1 MHIFIRLHFFSIVGQ
16 IAELLYFAFRAM
28 EWTEDHD
35 VILLREILASDLF
48 SFKKGSVARGER
60 WESIAEKLNQV
71 KTISFHLKDKRAV
84 RDRWVLLQKK
94 YKAKMHQEE
103 TASGISVDDMSE
115 IDVLLEELVG
125 KEESLNK
132 VGDAQARKQKED
144 KSKAEDERQ
153 KALERFSETK
163 KRRSTE
169 NGNEC
174 EEKPKRQR
182 RSARTEPLVEFM
194 QEKAK
199 NEREL
204 RQQELDLRRLEQE
217 QNQQVMVTV
226 LQQQQQTNQAILSV
240 IQKLLE
246 KRQ

>member
-1 MHIFIRLHFFSIVGQ
+1 L
-16 IAELLYFAFRAM
+16 AFRAI

-48 SFKKGSVARGER
+48 SFKKGSVVRGER
-60 WESIAEKLNQV
+60 WESITEKLNQV
-71 KTISFHLKDKRAV
+71 KTLSFHLKDKRAV

-94 YKAKMHQEE
+94 YKAEMHQEE

-115 IDVLLEELVG
+115 IDVLLEKLAG
-125 KEESLNK
+125 KEENLNK
-132 VGDAQARKQKED
+132 VGDAQSRKQKED
-144 KSKAEDERQ
+144 KSKAEDIRQ
-153 KALERFSETK
+153 KALERYSETK
-163 KRRSTE
+163 KRKSTE
-169 NGNEC
+169 NGDEC

-194 QEKAK
+194 QEKVK
-199 NEREL
+199 TEREL

-217 QNQQVMVTV
+217 QNQQVMVSV

-246 KRQ
+246 KKE

>member
-1 MHIFIRLHFFSIVGQ
+1 
-16 IAELLYFAFRAM
+16 M

-48 SFKKGSVARGER
+48 SFKKGSVVRGER
-60 WESIAEKLNQV
+60 WESITEKLNQV
-71 KTISFHLKDKRAV
+71 KTLSFHLKDKRAV

-94 YKAKMHQEE
+94 AKMHREE

-115 IDVLLEELVG
+115 IDVLLEELIG

-132 VGDAQARKQKED
+132 VVDAQSRKQKED
-144 KSKAEDERQ
+144 KSKAEDIRQ
-153 KALERFSETK
+153 KALERYSETK
-163 KRRSTE
+163 KRKSTE
-169 NGNEC
+169 NGDEC

-182 RSARTEPLVEFM
+182 RSARTEPLVEFI
-194 QEKAK
+194 QEKVK
-199 NEREL
+199 TEREL

-217 QNQQVMVTV
+217 QNQLVMVSV
-226 LQQQQQTNQAILSV
+226 LQQWQQTNQAILLV

-246 KRQ
+246 ISLSMNM

>member
-1 MHIFIRLHFFSIVGQ
+1 
-16 IAELLYFAFRAM
+16 M

-71 KTISFHLKDKRAV
+71 KTLSFHLKDKRAV

-94 YKAKMHQEE
+94 YKAKMHEEE

-115 IDVLLEELVG
+115 IDVLLEELVR

-132 VGDAQARKQKED
+132 VGDAQSRKQKEG
-144 KSKAEDERQ
+144 KSKAEDIRQ
-153 KALERFSETK
+153 KALERYSETK
-163 KRRSTE
+163 KRKSTE
-169 NGNEC
+169 NGDEC
-174 EEKPKRQR
+174 EEKPKRQ
-182 RSARTEPLVEFM
+182 SARTEPLVEFM
-194 QEKAK
+194 QEKVK
-199 NEREL
+199 TEREL

-217 QNQQVMVTV
+217 QNQQVMVNV
-226 LQQQQQTNQAILSV
+226 LQQQQQTNQAILLV

-246 KRQ
+246 KKE

>member
-1 MHIFIRLHFFSIVGQ
+1 
-16 IAELLYFAFRAM
+16 M

-60 WESIAEKLNQV
+60 WESITEKLNQV
-71 KTISFHLKDKRAV
+71 KTLSFHLKDKRAV

-132 VGDAQARKQKED
+132 VGDAQSRKQKED
-144 KSKAEDERQ
+144 KSKAEDIRQ
-153 KALERFSETK
+153 KALERYSETK
-163 KRRSTE
+163 RRKSTE
-169 NGNEC
+169 NGDEC

-194 QEKAK
+194 QEKVK
-199 NEREL
+199 TEREL

-217 QNQQVMVTV
+217 QNQQVMVSV

-246 KRQ
+246 KKE

>member
-1 MHIFIRLHFFSIVGQ
+1 
-16 IAELLYFAFRAM
+16 M

-60 WESIAEKLNQV
+60 WESITEKLNQV
-71 KTISFHLKDKRAV
+71 KTLSFHLKDKKTV

-132 VGDAQARKQKED
+132 VGDAQSGKQKED
-144 KSKAEDERQ
+144 KSKAEDIRQ
-153 KALERFSETK
+153 KALERYSETK
-163 KRRSTE
+163 KRKSTE
-169 NGNEC
+169 NGDEC
-174 EEKPKRQR
+174 GEKPKRQR
-182 RSARTEPLVEFM
+182 RSSRTELPLVEIM
-194 QEKAK
+194 QEKVK
-199 NEREL
+199 TEREL

-217 QNQQVMVTV
+217 QNQQVMVSV

-246 KRQ
+246 KKE

>member
-1 MHIFIRLHFFSIVGQ
+1 MNCHI
-16 IAELLYFAFRAM
+16 FAFRAM

-48 SFKKGSVARGER
+48 SFKKGSFARRER
-60 WESIAEKLNQV
+60 WESITEKLNQV
-71 KTISFHLKDKRAV
+71 KTLSFHLKDKRAV

-132 VGDAQARKQKED
+132 VGDAQSRKQKED
-144 KSKAEDERQ
+144 KSKAEDIRQ
-153 KALERFSETK
+153 KALERYSETN
-163 KRRSTE
+163 KRKSTE
-169 NGNEC
+169 NGDEC

-194 QEKAK
+194 QEKVK
-199 NEREL
+199 TEREL

-217 QNQQVMVTV
+217 QNQQVMVSV

-246 KRQ
+246 KKE

>member
-1 MHIFIRLHFFSIVGQ
+1 MK
-16 IAELLYFAFRAM
+16 
-28 EWTEDHD
+28 WTEDHD
-35 VILLREILASDLF
+35 VLLLREILASDLF

-60 WESIAEKLNQV
+60 WESIAEKLNEV
-71 KTISFHLKDKRAV
+71 KTLSFHLKDKRAV

-103 TASGISVDDMSE
+103 TAK
-115 IDVLLEELVG
+115 LVG

-132 VGDAQARKQKED
+132 VGDAQSRKLKED
-144 KSKAEDERQ
+144 KSKAEDIRQ
-153 KALERFSETK
+153 KALERYSETK
-163 KRRSTE
+163 KRKSTE
-169 NGNEC
+169 NGDKC
-174 EEKPKRQR
+174 DEKPRRQR

-199 NEREL
+199 TERES
-204 RQQELDLRRLEQE
+204 RQQELDLRRLEQQ

-240 IQKLLE
+240 IQKLIE
-246 KRQ
+246 KKE